1 MSISKQKCFVYW
13 PNFQWRFW
21 LWLQQKYFIFVG
33 YITCGQKPQEQE
45 CANGFFH
52 CTVSKACVPND
63 QLCDLQDDCGDS
75 SDEEAM
81 ECELTKQVK
90 NSVQRFVL
98 PLLPIRNGVK
108 SWWVRFLY
116 FPDFLDGF
124 CFLFPQF
131 PMVAVS

>member
-1 MSISKQKCFVYW
+1 MKLKIDVFLV
-13 PNFQWRFW
+13 PPFF
-21 LWLQQKYFIFVG
+21 LG

-81 ECELTKQVK
+81 ECELTKQVWYCLFCYQ
-90 NSVQRFVL
+90 NCSD
-98 PLLPIRNGVK
+98 LL
-108 SWWVRFLY
+108 
-116 FPDFLDGF
+116 
-124 CFLFPQF
+124 
-131 PMVAVS
+131 

>member
-1 MSISKQKCFVYW
+1 M
-13 PNFQWRFW
+13 
-21 LWLQQKYFIFVG
+21 
-33 YITCGQKPQEQE
+33 
-45 CANGFFH
+45 
-52 CTVSKACVPND
+52 SKACVPND